1 MERLTVVDDT
11 RKIDA
16 IEERNF
22 KSSTASRNLH
32 QDNLPKARTGPK
44 QPKTIQNFKNIKITS
59 LPSLKMSKLK
69 VEYLFKK
76 RPTKSI
82 ARTSDEAPKSH
93 LLTKAEKEA

>member
-16 IEERNF
+16 IKERNF
-22 KSSTASRNLH
+22 KSCTASRNLH
-32 QDNLPKARTGPK
+32 QDNLPKTRTGLK
-44 QPKTIQNFKNIKITS
+44 QPKNIQNFKNIKITS
-59 LPSLKMSKLK
+59 QPSLKMSELK
-69 VEYLFKK
+69 VEYQTI